1 MNNMV
6 FSNKY
11 SLTEMAEFCGV
22 SVEAFSHATP
32 KQLTDLAEAI
42 GEKKSADFRVKQKL
56 ILATA
61 GA

>member
-1 MNNMV
+1 MNKV
-6 FSNKY
+6 IFANKY
-11 SLTEMAEFCGV
+11 SLSEMAEFCEV
-22 SVEAFSHATP
+22 SIEAFSHATP
-32 KQLTDLAEAI
+32 KQLADLAEAI

>member
-1 MNNMV
+1 MV

-11 SLTEMAEFCGV
+11 SLSEMAEFCGV

-32 KQLTDLAEAI
+32 KQLVDLAEAI
-42 GEKKSADFRVKQKL
+42 GEKKSADFRVRQRL

>member
-1 MNNMV
+1 MV
-6 FSNKY
+6 VFANKY
-11 SLTEMAEFCGV
+11 SLSEMAEFCRV
-22 SVEAFSHATP
+22 PIEAFSHATP

-42 GEKKSADFRVKQKL
+42 GEKKSADFRLTQKL